1 MRLRLEPKA
10 LLWAL
15 AEPEK
20 LPPRVADALTSRR
33 NTVYASAV
41 NTWELAIKAGL
52 GRVHLPFAD
61 LQASIEQAGF
71 AELAVSIAHSLRV
84 RDLPPFHRDP
94 FDRLLVA
101 QAIDES
107 LTLVS
112 GDPACASYPVQILW
126 A

>member
-1 MRLRLEPKA
+1 MRLLLDTHA

-20 LPPRVADALTSRR
+20 LPPRVADAISSQR
-33 NTVYASAV
+33 NTVYVSAV

-52 GRVHLPFAD
+52 GRVQLPFAD
-61 LQASIEQAGF
+61 LQATIEQAGF

-84 RDLPPFHRDP
+84 RDLPHLHRDP

-112 GDPACASYPVQILW
+112 GDAACASYPVQIFW